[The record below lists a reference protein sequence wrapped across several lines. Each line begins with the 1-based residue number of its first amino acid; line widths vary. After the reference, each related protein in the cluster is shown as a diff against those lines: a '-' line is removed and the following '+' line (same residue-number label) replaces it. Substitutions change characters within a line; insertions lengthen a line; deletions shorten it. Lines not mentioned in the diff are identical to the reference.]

1 MGPCRQRGEQRG
13 GVGLEGCNL
22 PGRLWLPPAGD
33 LPHLLSAGPVVFAAV
48 SVTEHCWAGLVDEGC
63 GFRKLWR
70 PECRGPCGRASESLR
85 PWVDCRK
92 LWRRGCRGPCGPAS
106 ESLRPWVQVDCRKLW
121 RSERGCPC
129 GHASESLRPWAVV
142 ECCGAASAGAPVG
155 VHPSCA
161 SLGLLPGVGAG
172 PEPGVLRECL
182 DWLVLATPVSIAVP
196 ASDALCLFLG

>member
-1 MGPCRQRGEQRG
+1 MPTKGRTKGQSW
-13 GVGLEGCNL
+13 LEGCNL

-48 SVTEHCWAGLVDEGC
+48 RVTEHCWAGLVGEGC

-70 PECRGPCGRASESLR
+70 
-85 PWVDCRK
+85 
-92 LWRRGCRGPCGPAS
+92 
-106 ESLRPWVQVDCRKLW
+106 
-121 RSERGCPC
+121 SERRCPC

-155 VHPSCA
+155 VHPNCA

-172 PEPGVLRECL
+172 PEPGVLRECF
-182 DWLVLATPVSIAVP
+182 DWLVLATPVSAAVP
-196 ASDALCLFLG
+196 ANGALRLFLG